1 MVKPNA
7 DVAVANVTKPAEE
20 SFPMSLV
27 KLKKDV
33 KFVPARDRVLI
44 FSSDRHVCI
53 QGRENFTLVGRLAP
67 LISSVAAPQDEV
79 IQTFLDHERDAAA
92 GILENLREGGML
104 CEAESLEEDATRKT
118 PSIISPNITFIGHAT
133 LLIRTNGLHILTD
146 PWLFTHNKYIDR
158 WPYPFTFEDLPVL
171 DLICISHEH
180 SDHLNLP
187 TLMRLDKRI
196 PVLVP
201 KIECPNKYNRNLELT
216 LTRLGFETVICLET
230 WECFNFQTTKIT
242 RTPCHKAWTVTEQA
256 TWLLETEEMSVFCGC
271 DMLEDEPL
279 MSQLGEQY
287 DIDIAF
293 LPISGFTARLASLP
307 VKEILPAETHD
318 QIMRDAMGV
327 KEAVQATRWLKPK
340 FAVGYA
346 NGGAYWYRHPEG
358 SLSGEPAEEFVELL
372 QRENPS
378 VVGLDLKPGDIW
390 EHKTERVIR
399 YEQDA

>member
-1 MVKPNA
+1 
-7 DVAVANVTKPAEE
+7 
-20 SFPMSLV
+20 MSLV

-33 KFVPARDRVLI
+33 KFVPAKDRVLI
-44 FSSDRHVCI
+44 FSSGRHMCI
-53 QGRENFTLVGRLAP
+53 QGGENISLVGRLAP
-67 LISSVAAPQDEV
+67 LISSVASPRDEV
-79 IQTFLDHERDAAA
+79 IRTFVDHERDAAA
-92 GILENLREGGML
+92 GILEQLSEGGML
-104 CEAESLEEDATRKT
+104 FEAERLEEVATRKT
-118 PSIISPNITFIGHAT
+118 FSITSPNITFIGHAT
-133 LLIRTNGLHILTD
+133 LLIRINGLRILTD
-146 PWLFTHNKYIDR
+146 PWLFTHNKHIDR
-158 WPYPFTFEDLPVL
+158 WPYPITFEDLPVL

-196 PVLVP
+196 PVVVP
-201 KIECPNKYNRNLELT
+201 KIECPNKHNRSLERR

-230 WECFNFQTTKIT
+230 WEHFNFQNTKIT

-256 TWLLETEEMSVFCGC
+256 TWLIENEEISIFCGC
-271 DMLEDEPL
+271 DMLEDE
-279 MSQLGEQY
+279 MMMKQLGERY

-293 LPISGFTARLASLP
+293 LPISGFTERLGRLP

-327 KEAVQATRWLKPK
+327 KEAVQATRWLKPR

-358 SLSGEPAEEFVELL
+358 SLTGDPATEFTGLL

-378 VVGLDLKPGDIW
+378 VVGLDLEPGDIW
-390 EHKTERVIR
+390 EHKAERVIR
-399 YEQDA
+399 YEQDADGTK